1 MSASDKAS
9 VLGNP
14 LDLRH
19 VLTTRPPALDQVLPG
34 LLAGTVGMLAGPGG
48 VGKTMLELQ
57 LAVALASGL
66 ADRDGLVSTWT
77 DGQADAVPRRVVLV
91 AAEEPVEVICIR
103 LHAILATLHLL
114 EVLPEGQSMS
124 RAVELLS
131 DNLLIYPLA
140 GRARLSLID
149 GQLRRTR
156 HMHELESACSG
167 ARLVIVDPL
176 RQVHL
181 QDENRSDAMSA
192 LVSLFKALAQ
202 NTRAAV
208 VFAHHTS
215 RASDWQ
221 GMGDAAGAARGSTAL
236 SADVRWQLNLTS
248 VSKEQARNWGL
259 TAEQADRHALL
270 HHAKGNYAAKAQP
283 LLLER
288 LAGGVLMAAKPSKPS
303 AATKAAGK
311 GGRVGTRSAQGALP

>member
-1 MSASDKAS
+1 
-9 VLGNP
+9 
-14 LDLRH
+14 
-19 VLTTRPPALDQVLPG
+19 
-34 LLAGTVGMLAGPGG
+34 
-48 VGKTMLELQ
+48 MLELQ

-77 DGQADAVPRRVVLV
+77 DGKAKGVPRRVVLV

-103 LHAILATLHLL
+103 LHAILATLHLR
-114 EVLPEGQSMS
+114 EVLPESQPMN
-124 RAVELLS
+124 RVVELLS
-131 DNLLIYPLA
+131 DNLLVYPLA

-149 GQLRRTR
+149 GRLRRTR
-156 HMHELESACSG
+156 HMDELEAACSG

-202 NTRAAV
+202 STRAGV

-236 SADVRWQLNLTS
+236 SADVRWQLNLTG
-248 VSKEQARNWGL
+248 VSKAQARQWGL
-259 TAEQADRHALL
+259 AAEQADRHALL
-270 HHAKGNYAAKAQP
+270 HHAKGNYGAKSRP
-283 LLLER
+283 VLLER
-288 LAGGVLMAAKPSKPS
+288 LAGGVLMAAKPAQPS
-303 AATKAAGK
+303 ATTKAAGK
-311 GGRVGTRSAQGALP
+311 GARADTRSAQGALP